1 MTYIE
6 RKVAEFK
13 EIQKESYVTATP
25 KPLLLQP
32 EAVAWYEQDLIET
45 INHAEQEMMR
55 KVGAELD
62 SLPTFV
68 YTGDMH
74 SNSVHMVVKME
85 DVKAILNLQ
94 DNDFNLD
101 GPVQKNGL
109 VGFLEDTYPN

>member
-6 RKVAEFK
+6 KLIKDLE
-13 EIQKESYVTATP
+13 ENEGITLGDDILPYV
-25 KPLLLQP
+25 
-32 EAVAWYEQDLIET
+32 ET
-45 INHAEQEMMR
+45 SVKQAEQEIMK
-55 KVGAELD
+55 KVGDQLD

-94 DNDFNLD
+94 DTN
-101 GPVQKNGL
+101 
-109 VGFLEDTYPN
+109 PN